1 MGVVCCAGA
10 RAREARGLSEAAVC
24 SEDRAPYGLAQSWSP
39 GHHLVPSP
47 PFFIPR
53 LATETQRS
61 QQTWQEAGP
70 ELFCPPGDVD
80 SVVSFWSQNPPPPPL
95 HRTAGCA
102 GWGSAGRQGGP
113 GSHRYFLCTRGEVL
127 PRWGRGSGALRC
139 SLARGLLTRPW
150 ARAWALGGPGLEPC
164 GAAAICVHSLSPPV
178 SEPQFPPW

>member
-80 SVVSFWSQNPPPPPL
+80 SVVSFWSQNPPP
-95 HRTAGCA
+95 HRSTELQGV
-102 GWGSAGRQGGP
+102 QGGALLAGKGAP
-113 GSHRYFLCTRGEVL
+113 GATGTS
-127 PRWGRGSGALRC
+127 S
-139 SLARGLLTRPW
+139 ARGGKCCPAGVGGVERCA
-150 ARAWALGGPGLEPC
+150 ARWH
-164 GAAAICVHSLSPPV
+164 AAC
-178 SEPQFPPW
+178 